1 MNNQEYS
8 VKKILSFIVAITL
21 LLIPTFVFAKGP
33 FTYLT
38 IKGPGISG
46 DISVTNP
53 AMLDFFAFADFS
65 KGGIDAP
72 ANLGEGYEVTR
83 SFVNENDEVQ
93 NFDRLHYYPDTRYV
107 YYDGLINGSSE
118 YDRQWY
124 VARPDVESSF
134 QTVLAERKFITWLPY
149 TAGIIMLA
157 VLVVAYN
164 KRTKLK

>member
-1 MNNQEYS
+1 M
-8 VKKILSFIVAITL
+8 KKILSFIVAITL
-21 LLIPTFVFAKGP
+21 LIIPTSVFAKGP

-46 DISVTNP
+46 DISVTDP

-83 SFVNENDEVQ
+83 SFVDENDNVQ
-93 NFDRLHYYPDTRYV
+93 NFDMLHYYPDTRYV
-107 YYDGLINGSSE
+107 YYDGLIGGSSE
-118 YDRQWY
+118 YDKQWY
-124 VARPDVESSF
+124 VARPDVEAGF
-134 QTVLAERKFITWLPY
+134 QSALAERKFITWLPY
-149 TAGIIMLA
+149 TATIIMLV

-164 KRTKLK
+164 KRTRQKA